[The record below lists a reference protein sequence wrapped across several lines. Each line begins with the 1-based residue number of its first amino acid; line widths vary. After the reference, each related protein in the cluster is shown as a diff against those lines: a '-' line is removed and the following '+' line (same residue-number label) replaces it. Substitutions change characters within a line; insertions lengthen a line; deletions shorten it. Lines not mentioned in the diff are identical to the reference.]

1 MNSKER
7 IAKALS
13 LCTDTK
19 VFEMGQGIYESA
31 SKVFVEHFAGRKAV
45 VVADINTWAVLGE
58 KVYENFTKA
67 GIPTAKYIIDKK
79 EFHADWK
86 YVEMVDLIVEGRY
99 DEAKALEVATDY
111 EDTDPQLLIKEASA
125 DFNVLVSVGSGV
137 I

>member
-19 VFEMGQGIYESA
+19 VFEMGQGIYETA

-45 VVADINTWAVLGE
+45 VVADVNTWAVLGE
-58 KVYENFTKA
+58 KVYENFTNA

-99 DEAKALEVATDY
+99 DEAKAIEVAAEY
-111 EDTDPQLLIKEASA
+111 EDTDHENLSHGCKMNFL
-125 DFNVLVSVGSGV
+125 G
-137 I
+137 